1 MVLTTN
7 DIGAKTNDAKIMTKT
22 NKWIIA
28 IEWAIIIGIFV
39 YVIMP
44 DWNKMPTT
52 KDYFALLIIGELI
65 IESWSRLKYKI

>member
-1 MVLTTN
+1 
-7 DIGAKTNDAKIMTKT
+7 MTKI

-28 IEWAIIIGIFV
+28 VEWVIIIGIFV
-39 YVIMP
+39 YVILP

-65 IESWSRLKYKI
+65 IESWSRIKYKQSN

>member
-1 MVLTTN
+1 
-7 DIGAKTNDAKIMTKT
+7 MTKI
-22 NKWIIA
+22 NKWIIGV
-28 IEWAIIIGIFV
+28 EWAIIIGIFV
-39 YVIMP
+39 YVILP

>member
-1 MVLTTN
+1 
-7 DIGAKTNDAKIMTKT
+7 MTKI
-22 NKWIIA
+22 NKWIIGV
-28 IEWAIIIGIFV
+28 EWAIIIGIVV
-39 YVIMP
+39 YVILP

>member
-1 MVLTTN
+1 
-7 DIGAKTNDAKIMTKT
+7 MTKT

-28 IEWAIIIGIFV
+28 IEWMAILGIFV
-39 YVIMP
+39 GVILP

>member
-1 MVLTTN
+1 
-7 DIGAKTNDAKIMTKT
+7 MTKI

-28 IEWAIIIGIFV
+28 IEWATIIGIFV
-39 YVIMP
+39 YVILP

-65 IESWSRLKYKI
+65 IESWSRIKYKNIK

>member
-1 MVLTTN
+1 
-7 DIGAKTNDAKIMTKT
+7 MTKI
-22 NKWIIA
+22 NKWIIGV
-28 IEWAIIIGIFV
+28 EWAIIRGIFV
-39 YVIMP
+39 YVILP

>member
-1 MVLTTN
+1 
-7 DIGAKTNDAKIMTKT
+7 MTKT

>member
-1 MVLTTN
+1 
-7 DIGAKTNDAKIMTKT
+7 MTKI

-28 IEWAIIIGIFV
+28 VEWATIIGIFV
-39 YVIMP
+39 YVILP

-65 IESWSRLKYKI
+65 IESWSRIKYKQSN